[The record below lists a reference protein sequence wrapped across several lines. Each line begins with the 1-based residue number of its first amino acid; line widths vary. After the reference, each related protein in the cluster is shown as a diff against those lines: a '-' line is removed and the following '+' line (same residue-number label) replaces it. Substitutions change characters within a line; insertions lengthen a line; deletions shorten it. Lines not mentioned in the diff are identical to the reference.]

1 MKVQSQRNSKKKRT
15 IKSAL
20 IALLIICLGW
30 FAPAAFS
37 LVSAVIMSPFHA
49 TNQWLQ
55 ESSSLIPTFIR
66 DRQDLQEEITRL
78 ENELQISSRT
88 SVTQQRLFSEN
99 NRLRDL
105 LGAAE
110 EDRILAGV
118 IARPDTL
125 PYDFLQIDRGTNAGI
140 DVGAPVFV
148 GTDIVVGL
156 VVHTATNY
164 AFVELFTTPGFEATV
179 FLNGPDV
186 VATMQGMGGGVARV
200 RLPQGISIQ
209 VGNLVLAPS
218 VEPGVFGRITYIEN
232 EPTQPEQYGYVTPN
246 IALNSMYQVSV
257 GKVSQISQ
265 SVEAIDKRV
274 REEIESSLVV
284 EGVSLEV
291 ATTSTTTQ
299 SVATTTQET
308 QI

>member
-1 MKVQSQRNSKKKRT
+1 
-15 IKSAL
+15 
-20 IALLIICLGW
+20 
-30 FAPAAFS
+30 
-37 LVSAVIMSPFHA
+37 
-49 TNQWLQ
+49 
-55 ESSSLIPTFIR
+55 
-66 DRQDLQEEITRL
+66 
-78 ENELQISSRT
+78 
-88 SVTQQRLFSEN
+88 
-99 NRLRDL
+99 
-105 LGAAE
+105 
-110 EDRILAGV
+110 
-118 IARPDTL
+118 
-125 PYDFLQIDRGTNAGI
+125 
-140 DVGAPVFV
+140 
-148 GTDIVVGL
+148 
-156 VVHTATNY
+156 
-164 AFVELFTTPGFEATV
+164 
-179 FLNGPDV
+179 LNGPDV

-209 VGNLVLAPS
+209 VGNLVLVPS